1 MKVVIVEDK
10 KEINN
15 KINKLTNRILIEK
28 NYDSDVISF
37 LGYNE
42 ELKKILYSPERKI
55 YILDIILNDYSGH
68 DIAREI
74 REKAKDWD
82 SIIIISSA
90 HNLKETLIS
99 ERLSIFTYLLK
110 EKNFEE
116 ELKETIESALSILE
130 LKGVLTPN
138 KEYKL
143 IHDDIFYVK
152 REKNSKYCNIHTLKD
167 IIRVRKSLKSIQQEL
182 KLKKIKKYLLV
193 NEKNINF
200 LKEEEIIFKNEEVL
214 KLN

>member
-1 MKVVIVEDK
+1 M
-10 KEINN
+10 
-15 KINKLTNRILIEK
+15 
-28 NYDSDVISF
+28 
-37 LGYNE
+37 
-42 ELKKILYSPERKI
+42 
-55 YILDIILNDYSGH
+55 
-68 DIAREI
+68 
-74 REKAKDWD
+74 
-82 SIIIISSA
+82 
-90 HNLKETLIS
+90 
-99 ERLSIFTYLLK
+99 
-110 EKNFEE
+110 
-116 ELKETIESALSILE
+116 KETIESALSILE

-143 IHDDIFYVK
+143 IHDDILYVK
-152 REKNSKYCNIHTLKD
+152 KEKNSKYCNIHTLKD

>member
-99 ERLSIFTYLLK
+99 
-110 EKNFEE
+110 
-116 ELKETIESALSILE
+116 
-130 LKGVLTPN
+130 
-138 KEYKL
+138 
-143 IHDDIFYVK
+143 
-152 REKNSKYCNIHTLKD
+152 
-167 IIRVRKSLKSIQQEL
+167 
-182 KLKKIKKYLLV
+182 
-193 NEKNINF
+193 
-200 LKEEEIIFKNEEVL
+200 
-214 KLN
+214 